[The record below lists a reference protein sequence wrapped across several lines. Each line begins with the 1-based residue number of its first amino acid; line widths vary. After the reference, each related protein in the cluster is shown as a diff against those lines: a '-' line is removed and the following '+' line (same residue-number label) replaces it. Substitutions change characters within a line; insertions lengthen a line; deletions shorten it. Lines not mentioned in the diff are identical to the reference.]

1 MKGKGKDREKDGGQ
15 SGGVEERGR
24 TEEWE
29 GWRDGGRGEGGEGR
43 RRGRGGGVT

>member
-29 GWRDGGRGEGGEGR
+29 GWREGRGRRGEKKGEGGE
-43 RRGRGGGVT
+43 VT